1 MEDNVVIL
9 VVFRHKSAQWHM
21 ILVPMERP
29 KEKNVDATRRVQRD
43 LMDPR
48 MDPRIVQVVSY
59 DGINLI
65 INKNIILKLILIM
78 QLGYGVNK
86 CRSMFKHFI
95 NKN

>member
-21 ILVPMERP
+21 SHVPMERL
-29 KEKNVDATRRVQRD
+29 KEKNVGATQRVQRD
-43 LMDPR
+43 LTDP
-48 MDPRIVQVVSY
+48 MDPRIVQVVNY

-65 INKNIILKLILIM
+65 TNKNIILKLILIM

-86 CRSMFKHFI
+86 CRSMFGHF
-95 NKN
+95 